1 MDFFTLSVSFCVL
14 AACRVL
20 DSHLSSCCSHSS
32 ICGLSHVSLLCGLRV
47 VRAGGDTWSCVV
59 QHFPEPVQEILILK
73 DDLCQRGL
81 AVKPTDL
88 Q

>member
-1 MDFFTLSVSFCVL
+1 MDFLTFSVSFCAP

-20 DSHLSSCCSHSS
+20 DSHLSSRCAHSG
-32 ICGLSHVSLLCGLRV
+32 ICGLSHVSLLCGLRI
-47 VRAGGDTWSCVV
+47 VRARGDTWSCVA

-81 AVKPTDL
+81 VVKPTDL